1 MAAVV
6 REASYLIA
14 KPGRKQGVV
23 PVMSVF
29 QTKKTKAFLE
39 TPGNLNLDLIDS
51 VHHTDMSSSKSIW
64 EGGYLVKMA
73 RELGMTLG

>member
-1 MAAVV
+1 
-6 REASYLIA
+6 
-14 KPGRKQGVV
+14 
-23 PVMSVF
+23 MSVF

-51 VHHTDMSSSKSIW
+51 MCHMDMSSTKSIW